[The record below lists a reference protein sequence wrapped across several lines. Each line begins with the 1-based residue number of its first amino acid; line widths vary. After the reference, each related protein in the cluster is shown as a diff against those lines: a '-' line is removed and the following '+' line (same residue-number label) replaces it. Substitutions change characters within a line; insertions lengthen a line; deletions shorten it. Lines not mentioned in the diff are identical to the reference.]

1 MMARSARS
9 TDHPETT
16 ASVNIGAISYPRAMY
31 RGRVWKSSS
40 AGLRYA
46 DAGGRPISNQEFDDA
61 HARVNRTA
69 GRQCRR
75 PSFNEAAVTEV
86 CGGSSIV
93 KFNGEKGLI
102 VTVFLIRIE

>member
-1 MMARSARS
+1 VSADNS
-9 TDHPETT
+9 ETA
-16 ASVNIGAISYPRAMY
+16 ASVTIGALGYRA
-31 RGRVWKSSS
+31 RCTAPGCGNLARL
-40 AGLRYA
+40 GLRYA

-69 GRQCRR
+69 GRQCGR
-75 PSFNEAAVTEV
+75 PTFNEAGVTEV

-102 VTVFLIRIE
+102 VTVFLLRIE